1 MNEFPPARRSGGSA
15 RPVSGGARPSLN
27 AEGGTSV
34 RNAWYVASYVLVEA
48 VLTCLLALSVTYT
61 ALLRAALLSPVAR
74 RTRRSTEQARAA
86 LRRRYLAGEIGC
98 EEFWRVMSG
107 FPAE

>member
-1 MNEFPPARRSGGSA
+1 MG
-15 RPVSGGARPSLN
+15 
-27 AEGGTSV
+27 V

-48 VLTCLLALSVTYT
+48 VLTCLLALCVTCT
-61 ALLRAALLSPVAR
+61 ALLRAALLTPATR
-74 RTRRSTEQARAA
+74 RARRSTEQARAA

-107 FPAE
+107 LTAE